1 MAPRIVRLPDA
12 ERDLT
17 DLFDYIAT
25 DSGVDRAEAILRRI
39 QHTLENLAAFPRIGR
54 IRDDLDGAP
63 RAFSIWPWLIMY
75 EPLDNEPGIAVWRI
89 VDGRRDL
96 PRTILGRPK
105 R

>member
-1 MAPRIVRLPDA
+1 VAPRIARLPDA

-25 DSGVDRAEAILRRI
+25 DSGIDRAEAVLRRI
-39 QHTLENLAAFPRIGR
+39 QHTLENLASFPRIGKVR
-54 IRDDLDGAP
+54 RDLDGSA
-63 RAFSIWPWLIMY
+63 RVFAVWPWLIMY
-75 EPLDNEPGIAVWRI
+75 EPLTNEPGIAVWRI

-96 PRTILGRPK
+96 PRTILGRPI